1 MNTFLLYMVNAFA
14 VLVWRKIMP
23 SVLGFLLDVAKILGV
38 TLLIYSLSCSLDQ
51 SKVALVQEVKQEK
64 ATGEKEELYGA
75 ISLGGYK
82 APDGTEVQIDF
93 PLEEDIRNIGSKIDS
108 YGMCVMSSIEMSSRW
123 SNLVQTRGI
132 RDWAANF
139 PGGGYPVKVDKQI
152 KQFCKENNIEIP
164 PYLQYEGRSLE
175 VLEKCLKTYRIASV
189 TYNGRDGVR
198 YRGPIAHMVNLVHLD
213 DKWAAI
219 YDNNGKAGQ
228 LIWMTPKE
236 FRDRWL
242 GGGNGWAFFWL
253 TPPPPPKALESE
265 AGNG

>member
-1 MNTFLLYMVNAFA
+1 MPKIFDFA
-14 VLVWRKIMP
+14 WE
-23 SVLGFLLDVAKILGV
+23 VAKILLLTIAIWMGLNWLSGAKIHFERPESQNNEQSGLKSKPG
-38 TLLIYSLSCSLDQ
+38 TLETILED
-51 SKVALVQEVKQEK
+51 EK
-64 ATGEKEELYGA
+64 REGLYGA
-75 ISLGGYK
+75 ISLGGYT
-82 APDGTEVQIDF
+82 APDGTPVQIDF

-108 YGMCVMSSIEMSSRW
+108 YGLCVMSSIEMSSRW
-123 SNLVQTRGI
+123 NNLVQARGI

-228 LIWMTPKE
+228 LIWMTPRE

-265 AGNG
+265 VGNG